1 MKKLFIFLVAAFM
14 MVGPATSAFA
24 APGKPGMPQYDDRNR
39 YERPDHRYDQRFHR
53 DHRDFRSYKT
63 PYRRP
68 VIVDR
73 RVIVPVRQPVRVYE
87 YYTPGFSLY
96 LPGFSIQIH

>member
-1 MKKLFIFLVAAFM
+1 MKKLFLFLVAVFM
-14 MVGPATSAFA
+14 MIGPATSAFA
-24 APGKPGMPQYDDRNR
+24 GPGNPGMPRYDDRSR
-39 YERPDHRYDQRFHR
+39 YERPDYRHDQRVR
-53 DHRDFRSYKT
+53 YDHRDFRSHWT
-63 PYRRP
+63 PYSRP

-96 LPGFSIQIH
+96 LPGFSIQIR